1 MSGAELPNPSPHQE
15 PESSPIPPDPLLYSG
30 SFLDPDR
37 PKTQQSEQSPYT
49 PFPPGTVIAAV
60 PISMVAPED
69 ISSSA
74 PKAATRR
81 SAEEMAKRPNWLPND
96 WKIELKVRSSGA
108 TAGLIDR
115 YYIEP
120 SGERKFRS
128 KNEVLHFLETGSK
141 RKKSSNFEVD
151 IGTLESRRLIS
162 GIIHPPNANAE
173 SPKKT
178 PQKS

>member
-1 MSGAELPNPSPHQE
+1 MSGAELPNRSPHQE
-15 PESSPIPPDPLLYSG
+15 PESSPIPLDPLLDSG
-30 SFLDPDR
+30 SFFDPDR

-81 SAEEMAKRPNWLPND
+81 SAEEM
-96 WKIELKVRSSGA
+96 KIELKVRSSGA
-108 TAGLIDR
+108 TSGLIDR

-141 RKKSSNFEVD
+141 RKKSSNSEAD
-151 IGTLESRRLIS
+151 IGSSGNPGSKKQKQPKVRR
-162 GIIHPPNANAE
+162 
-173 SPKKT
+173 
-178 PQKS
+178 